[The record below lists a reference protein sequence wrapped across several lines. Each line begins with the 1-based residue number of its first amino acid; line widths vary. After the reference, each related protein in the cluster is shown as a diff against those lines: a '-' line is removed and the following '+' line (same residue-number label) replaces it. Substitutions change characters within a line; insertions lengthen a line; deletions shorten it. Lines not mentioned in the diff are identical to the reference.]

1 MYALTVRHSIMIA
14 HSFRGAVFG
23 PAQRLHGATFV
34 VEVTFRRA
42 ALDRDGIIVDIGAA
56 TDLLRAVLEPLSYR
70 NLDELP
76 EFAGVNTTTEFLA
89 GEIHRR
95 ISASIRTGALG
106 PDPGFAAL
114 QVLLRESPDAWAS
127 YEGPVHGAGGA
138 EGTAEAG

>member
-1 MYALTVRHSIMIA
+1 MYALTVRHAIMIA

-42 ALDRDGIIVDIGAA
+42 SLDQDGIIVDIGAA

-89 GEIHRR
+89 AEIHRR
-95 ISASIRTGALG
+95 ISASIRAGALG

-127 YEGPVHGAGGA
+127 YEAPVGI
-138 EGTAEAG
+138 EAG

>member
-1 MYALTVRHSIMIA
+1 MFSVTVRDRVLIA
-14 HSFRGAVFG
+14 HSLRGEVFG

-34 VEVTFRRA
+34 VEITFRRA
-42 ALDRDGIIVDIGAA
+42 SLDRDGIIVDIGAA

-95 ISASIRTGALG
+95 ISASIRAGALG
-106 PDPGFAAL
+106 SDPGFAAL

-127 YEGPVHGAGGA
+127 YEAPVGI
-138 EGTAEAG
+138 EAG